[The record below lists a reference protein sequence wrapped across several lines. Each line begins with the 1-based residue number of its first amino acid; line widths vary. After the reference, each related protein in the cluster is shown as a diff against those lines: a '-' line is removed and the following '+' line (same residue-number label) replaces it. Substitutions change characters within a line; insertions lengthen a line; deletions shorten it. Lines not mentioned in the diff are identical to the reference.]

1 MLTLRMDFLKSRCW
15 QEQGEQRMADSQAL
29 LNVLARGLMKTT
41 FQLKN
46 MLYVAVYKTKFIA
59 FWSNVEL

>member
-1 MLTLRMDFLKSRCW
+1 
-15 QEQGEQRMADSQAL
+15 MADSQAQ

-46 MLYVAVYKTKFIA
+46 MLYVAVYKTSFIA
-59 FWSNVEL
+59 FWLNAEL